1 MIKAQKK
8 VVYLK
13 RILMIQNFQ
22 NKKVNKLLLD
32 KIIIKFKFY
41 KVQTS

>member
-1 MIKAQKK
+1 MIIAQKK